1 MKDCTEPRPINNTYS
16 IEIIDNG
23 YVLTYSRSSSVKT
36 YAFHNF
42 ELLVN
47 HLARCFDLL
56 EIGEVVSVVGS
67 RDKICGKGK
76 DNE

>member
-1 MKDCTEPRPINNTYS
+1 MKDCTALRPINNTYS
-16 IEIIDNG
+16 IEVIDNG
-23 YVLTYSRSSSVKT
+23 YILTYNRSGLVKT
-36 YAFHNF
+36 YAFYNF

-67 RDKICGKGK
+67 RDEICAK
-76 DNE
+76 DNK